1 MRYIPTSDA
10 DRKRMLSA
18 IGMSTL
24 DELFADIPQEILAR
38 NKPLGLKPLSEREVA
53 SEFSRLAGK
62 NASTRSFSSFQGGG
76 IYDHYIPAI
85 VPYILS
91 RSEFATAYTPYQ
103 PEISQGTLTSMF
115 EFQTMICELTG
126 MEIANASLYDGAT
139 ALAEAA
145 LMADRIRRR
154 KRIAVSTALFASAM
168 RVLRTYAWAADIEL
182 VELPLAAD
190 GRTSFDHLPETL
202 SALIV
207 QSPNALGVIE
217 DLRGV
222 KKMLGDALLVV
233 SANPLSLA
241 VLETP
246 AAIGADIVVG
256 EGQPLG
262 LAASYGGPLLG
273 LFATQQQYIR
283 QTPGRIAGQTLDID
297 GRVGYTMTA
306 QTREQHI
313 RRQRATSNICT
324 NSALCALAA
333 TIYVASL
340 GAVGLAQLASLNARR
355 AHDLCQ
361 RLEQIPG
368 VSRLFSAPFFNEF
381 TVGVSGD
388 PSQIRLAL
396 QQRGFLIDNPE
407 ELRLIGV
414 DGAVRVAVTE
424 KRTDEELEQF
434 VRAFEEAQA

>member
-313 RRQRATSNICT
+313 RRQRATLPNWPRSMRDALMIC
-324 NSALCALAA
+324 
-333 TIYVASL
+333 
-340 GAVGLAQLASLNARR
+340 
-355 AHDLCQ
+355 
-361 RLEQIPG
+361 
-368 VSRLFSAPFFNEF
+368 
-381 TVGVSGD
+381 
-388 PSQIRLAL
+388 
-396 QQRGFLIDNPE
+396 
-407 ELRLIGV
+407 
-414 DGAVRVAVTE
+414 VR
-424 KRTDEELEQF
+424 D
-434 VRAFEEAQA
+434 